1 MFRTFLLIFLLCGLT
16 VFSVLTED
24 RTSAETSECQPLRMC
39 RFPETPPPCETIPCA
54 PSVQPPECEMPACSA
69 VLHPWVHRRCV
80 PSWQKQMTEPVMR
93 SPEVFPQR
101 GTDSMLCRWCSLR
114 MSCGQCVDSTQTEH
128 RYRRV
133 SVCKSRSL

>member
-16 VFSVLTED
+16 AVSVLTED

-54 PSVQPPECEMPACSA
+54 SSVQPLECEMPACSA
-69 VLHPWVHRRCV
+69 IPHPWVHRRCV
-80 PSWQKQMTEPVMR
+80 HSWQKQMTEPVMR
-93 SPEVFPQR
+93 HPEVFR
-101 GTDSMLCRWCSLR
+101 TDSMLCRWCSLR
-114 MSCGQCVDSTQTEH
+114 MSCAQCVDSTQTET

-133 SVCKSRSL
+133 WVCK